1 MCDNLPDIKHSF
13 QWIYKTVAFLLPFIF
28 LFLIELSMRLFG
40 YGYNVDLFIEDETGE
55 YYLMNPDISK
65 KYFTIEEN
73 ATIGNRERFS
83 KIKKP
88 ETMRFFVLGASSSLG
103 YPYMH
108 NGSFPGMLK
117 YRLQFAY
124 PDVNFE
130 IINLSLTAVNSYSLY
145 DFSKQ
150 LTQYA
155 PDAVFIYAGHNEY
168 YGALGVASTST
179 IGRNPKIVRAII
191 AAKKFKLVQWVSRIA
206 IKMKGSDQ
214 RITDYTL
221 TLMERMTEEQSI
233 PYQSAV
239 FRQGIK
245 QFDCNIH
252 DILEIFNK
260 SQIPVYIGNL
270 VSNQKDQKPFISAS
284 GEFDADLQF
293 EKGNEAYL
301 QGNYSKAKEHFI
313 LAKEYDELRFR
324 APEEMNEIIRKYSD
338 KFNNVTL
345 VDVLELLEKNSPH
358 GIIDS
363 TLLLEHVH
371 PNLKGHR
378 LISDAFYNALDASE
392 LFSGKKNNDFSLCI
406 DAEDYP
412 FTSYDIIYGE
422 IIVLLLKELWPFNE
436 PMPEDDPSRIKT
448 YEEQLAGATAVK
460 QITWSQAMQELYKY
474 YEQQGNKTGA
484 LRIMERMSLNSP
496 YNENYLE
503 QSGKLCLQ
511 LNEDIKA
518 RFYFMKMY
526 TLNPSSNAASNIAIA
541 LLKMDMPD
549 KAMPYIDRVVQDSKS
564 KVDFLPLKLIVEEI
578 IALKQQLSANPE
590 NPELR
595 KEIAYR
601 YQSIG
606 NSKAASLYAK

>member
-1 MCDNLPDIKHSF
+1 MSGSNKHNF
-13 QWIYKTVAFLLPFIF
+13 QWIYKTAAFLLPFIF
-28 LFLIELSMRLFG
+28 LFFIELSMRLLE
-40 YGYNVDLFIEDETGE
+40 YGYNTDLFIDDGSGK

-73 ATIGNRERFS
+73 ATIGHRERFS

-88 ETMRFFVLGASSSLG
+88 GTMRFFVLGASSSLG

-124 PDVNFE
+124 PDVDFE
-130 IINLSLTAVNSYSLY
+130 IINLSLTAVNSYCLY

-150 LTQYA
+150 LIKYA
-155 PDAVFIYAGHNEY
+155 PDAVLIYAGHNEY

-179 IGRNPKIVRAII
+179 IGRNPKVVRAII
-191 AAKKFKLVQWVSRIA
+191 AAKRFKLVQWVSRIA
-206 IKMKGSDQ
+206 AKMKGSDK

-221 TLMERMTEEQSI
+221 TLMERMTEEQSV
-233 PYQSAV
+233 PYRSAV
-239 FRQGIK
+239 FQQGIK
-245 QFDCNIH
+245 QFDCNLH
-252 DILEIFNK
+252 DMLEIFNK
-260 SQIPVYIGNL
+260 FQIPVYIGNL

-293 EKGNEAYL
+293 KKGNEAYSRE
-301 QGNYSKAKEHFI
+301 NYSEAKEHFI

-345 VDVLELLEKNSPH
+345 VEVLELLEKNSPN

-378 LISDAFYNALDASE
+378 LISDAFYKALDASE
-392 LFSGKKNNDFSLCI
+392 LFSGKKNNDFSFHI
-406 DAEDYP
+406 DEKEYP
-412 FTSYDIIYGE
+412 FTSYDTIYGE
-422 IIVLLLKELWPFNE
+422 IIILLLKELWPFNE
-436 PMPEDDPSRIKT
+436 PMPEEDPSHIKT
-448 YEEQLAGATAVK
+448 YEEQLAGASAVK
-460 QITWSQAMQELYKY
+460 QITWYQAMQELYGY
-474 YEQQGNKTGA
+474 YEQQGNKAGA

-496 YNENYLE
+496 YNEDYLE

-511 LNEDIKA
+511 LNNDTKA
-518 RFYFMKMY
+518 WFYFMKANA
-526 TLNPSSNAASNIAIA
+526 LNPSSNAASNMAIA
-541 LLKMDMPD
+541 FLKMDMPD
-549 KAMPYIDRVVQDSKS
+549 KAMPYINRVIRDSRS
-564 KVDFLPLKLIVEEI
+564 KVDFLPLKLIAEDI
-578 IALKQQLSANPE
+578 IDLKKQLSANPE

-595 KEIAYR
+595 KKIAFK
-601 YQSIG
+601 YQCIG
-606 NSKAASLYAK
+606 NQKAASLYSD